1 MSQKTLKGLLKSNIE
16 LAQDSIYFDDNNT
29 KINELFTAQ
38 DQLEVNALLENIQ
51 TSLVNILSKFSHLP
65 EILFA
70 LALKLDDEESYE
82 EAIFYYRLSNQIQPN
97 PKAINNIAIIY
108 ANSDRIKYAKE
119 ILAYGLNLFP
129 LDETIIENN
138 QILSNI

>member
-51 TSLVNILSKFSHLP
+51 TTLVNILSKFSHLP

-108 ANSDRIKYAKE
+108 ANSDRVKYAKE

>member
-51 TSLVNILSKFSHLP
+51 TTLVNILSKFSHLP